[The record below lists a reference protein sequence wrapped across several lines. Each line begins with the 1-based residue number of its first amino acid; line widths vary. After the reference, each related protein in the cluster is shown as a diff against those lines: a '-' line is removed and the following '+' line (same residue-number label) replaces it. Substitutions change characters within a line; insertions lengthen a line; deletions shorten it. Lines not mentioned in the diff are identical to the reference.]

1 MPDEVKNFKSIKISE
16 IKPKKMWIP
25 IPNSNGGHRRVPA
38 SEIKPGK
45 DHQSSVKIW
54 LYEEFLSQEEC
65 EALIKVH
72 ENHLAELLKQKPI
85 ICFDSVE
92 TLRKNL
98 NELKKESIAENI
110 TPLDFTQGT
119 MCINQTFSRQLEKWG
134 LKWSYS
140 TAFYPGESKFATIF
154 GKRIEEATQLNETHG
169 GKFQITSYPFQV
181 GYKEHT
187 DCVIDSEEQR
197 DRYATFLVYLNDLGA
212 DGGGQTV
219 FPELGNFRILTI

>member
-1 MPDEVKNFKSIKISE
+1 MESSKKEEKMLKTNKENREDQLPDEVKNFKSKKISE

-45 DHQSSVKIW
+45 EHSSSVKIW
-54 LYEEFLSQEEC
+54 LYEEFLSPEEC
-65 EALIKVH
+65 DSLIRAH
-72 ENHLAELLKQKPI
+72 ETHLAETLKQKPI
-85 ICFDSVE
+85 ICFDSIE

-98 NELKKESIAENI
+98 NELKRENLAAKV
-110 TPLDFTQGT
+110 TPLDFTQDT
-119 MCINQTFSRQLEKWG
+119 MCLNQTFSRQLEKWG

-181 GYKEHT
+181 SY
-187 DCVIDSEEQR
+187 I
-197 DRYATFLVYLNDLGA
+197 
-212 DGGGQTV
+212 
-219 FPELGNFRILTI
+219 